1 MDLWLDFLKIFNPID
16 KCQWISSPN
25 FFRRPWYIWKWLSYS
40 NLKIVRIKK
49 IPCIWKYSV
58 GLTLSTLFSQLFR
71 FRVVLSRW
79 TYYKKFYF
87 AETRKNVIYSK
98 LVNNHF
104 NKYFLKN
111 EKLWF
116 TRLFHLKIYLQFPFL
131 TCVSY
136 ACLISV

>member
-1 MDLWLDFLKIFNPID
+1 MFTNFEYITYFSCLNKRNISISIKQFCTVMLYLIIYITRTDFEHH
-16 KCQWISSPN
+16 
-25 FFRRPWYIWKWLSYS
+25 
-40 NLKIVRIKK
+40 
-49 IPCIWKYSV
+49 
-58 GLTLSTLFSQLFR
+58 FSQLFR
-71 FRVVLSRW
+71 VRVVLSRW